1 MMQGINGNDFN
12 SSVLVNVAQFPARAV
27 HSEKTELRKTPNEMV
42 QNGYGEE
49 IGMDVL
55 LANRERDTDHA
66 AISQHRNDFTA
77 RERKQPIAITPK
89 HVLYMSIANR
99 PSVFSRTR
107 QESRIA

>member
-12 SSVLVNVAQFPARAV
+12 SSVLVDVAQLPARAV

-49 IGMDVL
+49 IGMDAL
-55 LANRERDTDHA
+55 LTNRERDTDHA

-77 RERKQPIAITPK
+77 
-89 HVLYMSIANR
+89 
-99 PSVFSRTR
+99 
-107 QESRIA
+107 